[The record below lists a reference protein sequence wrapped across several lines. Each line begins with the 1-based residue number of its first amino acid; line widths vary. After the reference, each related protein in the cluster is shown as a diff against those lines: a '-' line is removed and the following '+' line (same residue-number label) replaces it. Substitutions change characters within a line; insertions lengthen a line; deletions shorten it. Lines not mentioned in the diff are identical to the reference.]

1 MTVLQAQALKEYST
15 LLKPSGGNRHV
26 WNHICARWV
35 AFQHAST
42 CSLIRHQFLK
52 DIDIG
57 IALPFRAFNSIS
69 VKCVVG
75 GGGEAAFLL
84 LKKPNGV
91 LNRLRSMDEKPLFWE
106 DVGFP
111 RAFFHPH
118 AIAGIVPVLSGK
130 DNALYCPAAGHRKSL
145 NKPDAHS
152 NRLRDIP

>member
-75 GGGEAAFLL
+75 GGGGGSLPSS
-84 LKKPNGV
+84 KKTEWCTEQASIDGRET
-91 LNRLRSMDEKPLFWE
+91 LILRGC
-106 DVGFP
+106 GFP
-111 RAFFHPH
+111 KSFLPSPR
-118 AIAGIVPVLSGK
+118 
-130 DNALYCPAAGHRKSL
+130 HRWDSTSPL
-145 NKPDAHS
+145 WEG
-152 NRLRDIP
+152 